1 MRIFFSLLVVMF
13 LSLHSFAQNVNEIMS
28 VGNQYYKQAQFDLAE
43 TQYRKALQLDSKNTT
58 AQYNLAN
65 ALQKQKKYDEAIK
78 VLDALSSSL
87 KDNELKS
94 AVYYNE
100 GVANTKNQDLDAS
113 IEMYKKALRINP
125 NDGEARE
132 NLEKAL
138 IEKKQKQQQ
147 QSQQKQKPQSN
158 MSQKEAEQKLK
169 LLEQKERQLQ
179 QRMQNKNGQS
189 GNKQAQDW

>member
-1 MRIFFSLLVVMF
+1 MKIFFSLLILMC
-13 LSLHSFAQNVNEIMS
+13 LSLHSFAQNANEIIS

-65 ALQKQKKYDEAIK
+65 ALQKQKKYDDAIK
-78 VLDALSSSL
+78 VLDALSASL
-87 KDNELKS
+87 KSGELKS

-113 IEMYKKALRINP
+113 IELYKKAIRINP

-169 LLEQKERQLQ
+169 LL
-179 QRMQNKNGQS
+179 
-189 GNKQAQDW
+189 